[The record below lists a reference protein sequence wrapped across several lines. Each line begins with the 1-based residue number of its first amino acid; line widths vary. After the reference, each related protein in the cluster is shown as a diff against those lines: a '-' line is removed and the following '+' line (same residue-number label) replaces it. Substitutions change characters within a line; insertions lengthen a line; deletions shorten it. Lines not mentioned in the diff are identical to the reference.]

1 MKRLSVLGLC
11 VVASFA
17 FSVLAASSAFAK
29 KAEHGELVLAA
40 SGGPAHLGTP
50 KATITSTNNTGT
62 GNITSA
68 SGGTAVNTFDGV
80 EIESTGLKCN
90 SAGKTGGVVETKE
103 LTENTGWIDKSKGEA
118 GVDFKA
124 ASGEFLAEFACEGG
138 LSAKVRASVIGA
150 AGPIETSALAGTLK
164 LTQNGSGLE
173 NKPEKFEGGTRDVL
187 ESETSAAPGVFSTSV
202 QVQEDTISNH
212 GNASVCKLKKGVE
225 SCKPTNWEM
234 SGKGATPEFGRC
246 DKKGAGTKYSDTNC
260 TIPNVKG
267 KYGFVPVPG

>member
-11 VVASFA
+11 VVASFT
-17 FSVLAASSAFAK
+17 FSVLGASSAFAK

-62 GNITSA
+62 ANVTSGT
-68 SGGTAVNTFDGV
+68 GGTAINTFDGV
-80 EIESTGLKCN
+80 EIEKTGLKCN
-90 SAGKTGGVVETKE
+90 SAGKTGGVVETKLLSE
-103 LTENTGWIDKSKGEA
+103 GTGWINKAKQEA

-150 AGPIETSALAGTLK
+150 AGPINTSALSGNLV
-164 LTQNGSGLE
+164 LTQGGSGLE
-173 NKPEKFEGGTRDVL
+173 NTPEKFEGGTRDVL
-187 ESETSAAPGVFSTSV
+187 ESETSATPGTFFTSV
-202 QVQEDTISNH
+202 QVQSDTISNH
-212 GNASVCKLKKGVE
+212 GNASVCKLKKGVP

-234 SGKGATPEFGRC
+234 SGNGATPEFGRC

-260 TIPNVKG
+260 TVPAAKG